1 MHSPVRVVV
10 GDGGGDNFGDYMVE
24 ARSHNSPRNL
34 VVAVV
39 VVMVVMV
46 IVWWWYC
53 GGGDCDDG
61 DFGINSDDTR
71 GGGGD
76 DSGENGGGD
85 GSTVDGNGYGD
96 AYLIQANIRPGTVCL
111 QTRYQQATK

>member
-1 MHSPVRVVV
+1 MQNTIGGPPLLQLCATVV
-10 GDGGGDNFGDYMVE
+10 GESV
-24 ARSHNSPRNL
+24 
-34 VVAVV
+34 
-39 VVMVVMV
+39 
-46 IVWWWYC
+46 
-53 GGGDCDDG
+53 CDDG